1 MHGLLLLISTN
12 QIIASSNQEGH
23 MNKFLWSI
31 FQMVDA
37 KVLFDEGCVIVIGSV
52 LRLKTWNIYNEK
64 HWRTWKMVRIFLQF
78 NQPDMDYQSFI
89 FQSAPKFLDSHR
101 ERDNFQAHAS
111 LLLFLIPNFANV
123 SHKDQWKYLKSVCV
137 AVEFNGKDRSKNVA
151 KHNMC
156 LVSADIS
163 YF

>member
-1 MHGLLLLISTN
+1 
-12 QIIASSNQEGH
+12 
-23 MNKFLWSI
+23 
-31 FQMVDA
+31 
-37 KVLFDEGCVIVIGSV
+37 
-52 LRLKTWNIYNEK
+52 
-64 HWRTWKMVRIFLQF
+64 MVRIFLQF

-111 LLLFLIPNFANV
+111 LLLFLIPKFANV

-137 AVEFNGKDRSKNVA
+137 AVEFNGKDQSKNVA

>member
-1 MHGLLLLISTN
+1 MCDRDW
-12 QIIASSNQEGH
+12 
-23 MNKFLWSI
+23 KRF
-31 FQMVDA
+31 
-37 KVLFDEGCVIVIGSV
+37 KVKN
-52 LRLKTWNIYNEK
+52 LKYLQRKTLENLENGEDI
-64 HWRTWKMVRIFLQF
+64 LQF

-89 FQSAPKFLDSHR
+89 FQSAPKFLDSHC
-101 ERDNFQAHAS
+101 ERDDFQAHAS

-123 SHKDQWKYLKSVCV
+123 SHKDQWKHLKSVCV
-137 AVEFNGKDRSKNVA
+137 TVEFNGKYQSKNVA

>member
-1 MHGLLLLISTN
+1 MCDRDW
-12 QIIASSNQEGH
+12 
-23 MNKFLWSI
+23 KRF
-31 FQMVDA
+31 
-37 KVLFDEGCVIVIGSV
+37 KVKN
-52 LRLKTWNIYNEK
+52 LKYLQRKTLENLENGEDI
-64 HWRTWKMVRIFLQF
+64 LQF

-123 SHKDQWKYLKSVCV
+123 SHKDQWKYLKPVCI
-137 AVEFNGKDRSKNVA
+137 AVEFNGKDQSKNVA

>member
-1 MHGLLLLISTN
+1 
-12 QIIASSNQEGH
+12 
-23 MNKFLWSI
+23 
-31 FQMVDA
+31 
-37 KVLFDEGCVIVIGSV
+37 
-52 LRLKTWNIYNEK
+52 
-64 HWRTWKMVRIFLQF
+64 MVRIFLQF

-89 FQSAPKFLDSHR
+89 FQSAPKFLDSHC
-101 ERDNFQAHAS
+101 ERDDFQAHAS

-123 SHKDQWKYLKSVCV
+123 SHKDQWKFLKSVCV
-137 AVEFNGKDRSKNVA
+137 TVEFNNGKDQSKNVA